1 MQHDFED
8 EENPQTLKEN
18 MICMVW
24 KCPEGSFMT
33 DWFDEFNITSLVYS

>member
-8 EENPQTLKEN
+8 EENPQNSKRKHDLHGLK
-18 MICMVW
+18 MPRGILH
-24 KCPEGSFMT
+24 